1 MDKARKEIKTKD
13 EYKYVVTNDDV
24 NVAKEKIAQI
34 IRENQQQRNLLKF
47 LFYISK
53 KELTNKIT

>member
-34 IRENQQQRNLLKF
+34 IREN
-47 LFYISK
+47 
-53 KELTNKIT
+53 